1 MKEWVGDGKLITI
14 SMTVSS
20 ILSHLAG
27 GTIVF
32 TINVNKKNNTGH
44 AAAMW
49 AKATVTVA
57 TYIAQFM
64 VV

>member
-1 MKEWVGDGKLITI
+1 
-14 SMTVSS
+14 MTVSS

-44 AAAMW
+44 AAAM
-49 AKATVTVA
+49 
-57 TYIAQFM
+57 
-64 VV
+64 